1 MDETN
6 ENQRTAE
13 CCGEWRKSVE
23 EFSDCTQKFIRE
35 EPAKAVGVALLVGVL
50 LTVFPVGR
58 VLGALVRLTFAL
70 ARPFLL
76 VLGAVKIYEECCQKK
91 QKP

>member
-6 ENQRTAE
+6 EPSRAAD
-13 CCGEWRKSVE
+13 CCGDWRKSVE
-23 EFSDCTQKFIRE
+23 DLNDCTQKFIRD
-35 EPAKAVGVALLVGVL
+35 EPAKAVGAALLAGVL

-58 VLGALVRLTFAL
+58 VLGAIVRLIFAL

-76 VLGAVKIYEECCQKK
+76 VLGALKVYEEFQKK

>member
-6 ENQRTAE
+6 EPSRPAD
-13 CCGEWRKSVE
+13 CCGDWRKSVE
-23 EFSDCTQKFIRE
+23 DLSDCTQKFIRD
-35 EPAKAVGVALLVGVL
+35 EPTKAVGVALLAGVL

-58 VLGALVRLTFAL
+58 VVSALVRLIFAL

-76 VLGAVKIYEECCQKK
+76 VLGALKVYEEFQKK

>member
-6 ENQRTAE
+6 EPRRSTE
-13 CCGEWRKSVE
+13 CCGDWRKSVE
-23 EFSDCTQKFIRE
+23 DISDCTQKMIRE
-35 EPAKAVGVALLVGVL
+35 EPAKAIGIALLAGVL
-50 LTVFPVGR
+50 LTIFPVGR
-58 VLGALVRLTFAL
+58 VLGALVRLIFAL

-76 VLGAVKIYEECCQKK
+76 VLGALKVYEEFEKK

>member
-6 ENQRTAE
+6 EPSRSTD
-13 CCGEWRKSVE
+13 CCGDWRKSVE
-23 EFSDCTQKFIRE
+23 DFSDCTQKFIRE
-35 EPAKAVGVALLVGVL
+35 DPAKAVGVALLAGVL
-50 LTVFPVGR
+50 LTIFPVGR
-58 VLGALVRLTFAL
+58 VLGALVRLVFAL

-76 VLGAVKIYEECCQKK
+76 VLGALKVYEECCQKK